1 MLLLGNQ
8 FPDFSADTSVGRI
21 ESFHNWIGENWAIL
35 FSHPSDFTPVCTTEL
50 ARAAQ
55 LSTEFASRNTKLIA
69 LSCNSV
75 QSHLSWL
82 NDIIEYNNK
91 YCGKI
96 GQRQHFKE
104 DTENNLNVDNFP
116 FPIIADENRHLAT
129 KLGMLDPLNLDS
141 ISGIPL
147 TVRAVF
153 FIDPQ
158 KRLRLSILYPASTG
172 RNFDELLRV
181 LDSMQLSDEY
191 MLATPEGWNNGSPC
205 MIEPKVGSE
214 EANKLYSS
222 INTLQLPSGKGYM
235 RVVDQPLIN
244 ENKKEENK

>member
-8 FPDFSADTSVGRI
+8 FPDFSADTSVGKI
-21 ESFHNWIGENWAIL
+21 ESFHQWIGEN
-35 FSHPSDFTPVCTTEL
+35 TTEL

-55 LSTEFASRNTKLIA
+55 LAPEFASRNTKLIA

-82 NDIIEYNNK
+82 DDIVEYNNK
-91 YCGKI
+91 YYGKI
-96 GQRQHFKE
+96 GQKQHST
-104 DTENNLNVDNFP
+104 DTESNLNVSNFP

-129 KLGMLDPLNLDS
+129 KLGMLDPLNLD

-172 RNFDELLRV
+172 RNFDELIRV
-181 LDSMQLSDEY
+181 LDSMLLSDEY

-235 RVVDQPLIN
+235 RVVDQPL
-244 ENKKEENK
+244 NKNKLEEK